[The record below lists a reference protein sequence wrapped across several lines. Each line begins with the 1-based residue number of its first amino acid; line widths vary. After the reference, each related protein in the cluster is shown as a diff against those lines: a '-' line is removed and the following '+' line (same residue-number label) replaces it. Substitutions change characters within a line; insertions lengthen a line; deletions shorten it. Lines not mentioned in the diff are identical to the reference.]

1 MAVSNGVV
9 SMARVLAIFHI
20 VVGALLIIF
29 GIADGVT
36 SVLGDEYMFIA
47 GYGFYGVWIGT
58 WMCIAGGLGIP
69 GSTPQRTRTRN
80 CFAGVFMG
88 FSITS
93 AVLGGQII
101 IAYSLTIAY
110 ANYSEY
116 YYGYSYEIVRS
127 YKYQRYSY
135 DAKMALA
142 AVILI
147 LGIVEF
153 GIGIWVSICLCLMK
167 PCCTDSQQQ
176 VVAFPGSIPGHAVV
190 EGVDGVTVAVPLQA
204 SGVAVQT
211 QSSNGSA
218 LPGQSTGDPVSFQ
231 VVGNHTHPVVG
242 ATSPGGG
249 SLPVYTEKSPK
260 LGQYISLEEQS

>member
-1 MAVSNGVV
+1 MAASKRTVSLVR
-9 SMARVLAIFHI
+9 SLAIFHI
-20 VVGALLIIF
+20 VVGALLIIL

-36 SVLGDEYMFIA
+36 SLATA
-47 GYGFYGVWIGT
+47 GYVFWTGYVFFGVWIGT
-58 WMCIAGGLGIP
+58 WMCIAGGLGIA
-69 GSTPQRTRTRN
+69 GSTPQRTRARN

-88 FSITS
+88 FSISS
-93 AVLGGQII
+93 AVLGGVII
-101 IAYSLTIAY
+101 ICYSIMF
-110 ANYSEY
+110 ANASYSWY
-116 YYGYSYEIVRS
+116 NDLYGYRYR
-127 YKYQRYSY
+127 YRRYSY
-135 DAKMALA
+135 SAKMALA
-142 AVILI
+142 AVILT

-153 GIGIWVSICLCLMK
+153 GTGIWVSICLCFMK
-167 PCCTDSQQQ
+167 PCCTDSQQ

-218 LPGQSTGDPVSFQ
+218 LPGQTAGVPASY
-231 VVGNHTHPVVG
+231 PVVG

-249 SLPVYTEKSPK
+249 FPPQYTEKSPK